1 MLFEFQAWMTDSIIE
16 AQKRVSDDNNFTF
29 HGPLMANEAGHIAN
43 LTNQLKTVLLELRTR
58 CLHFTSSHG
67 VNELRK
73 CPHCGLV
80 WAKVV
85 GCTGATSCGKMVNSI
100 DVRNKGTGVMATFAF
115 VWDESAAVLAIT
127 RKGERHAMKQ
137 VNSLCFYSLL
147 VGPSVRP
154 LETFDLSLFLRLLGI
169 TAAQSHTTG
178 QLWL

>member
-85 GCTGATSCGKMVNSI
+85 GCEGSTSCGKMVNSI

-154 LETFDLSLFLRLLGI
+154 LETFDLSLFRCVHASL
-169 TAAQSHTTG
+169 
-178 QLWL
+178 